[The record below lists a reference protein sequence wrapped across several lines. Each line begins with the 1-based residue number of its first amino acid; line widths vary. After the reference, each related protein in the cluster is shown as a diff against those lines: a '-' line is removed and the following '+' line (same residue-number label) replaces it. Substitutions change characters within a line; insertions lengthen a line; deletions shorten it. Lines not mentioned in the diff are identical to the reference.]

1 MNAIKLVITLSLTF
15 LAIGGTGGI
24 SGGSKPGKGKIGIG
38 PDTPWTQVRNEVKK
52 NFNLQ
57 ISGDYVFTGYPNSAF
72 KVCIDGDEFRTIQKR
87 PQYEVRRVNR
97 SQDNDGDRDGYTKIV
112 VGYEYDRFPL
122 VYDSYRDECNNHDK
136 NCKRVPVTINQ
147 STVKNVKINYVVE
160 KRGSRENGRTEKT
173 ELFDKDY
180 VIPYCEN

>member
-1 MNAIKLVITLSLTF
+1 MKLLVSL
-15 LAIGGTGGI
+15 LVSIIALGGTGGI

-38 PDTPWTQVRNEVKK
+38 PDSSWTKVREVVKK
-52 NFNLQ
+52 SRNLE

-72 KVCIDGDEFRTIQKR
+72 KVCIDGDEFRTLEKR
-87 PQYEVRRVNR
+87 PQYEMKRVFH
-97 SQDNDGDRDGYTKIV
+97 SQDKDGDRDGWTKVI

-122 VYDSYRDECNNHDK
+122 VYDSFKEECNNRDK
-136 NCKRVPVTINQ
+136 NCKRIPITVNQ
-147 STVKNVKINYVVE
+147 STVKKVKVNYLIE
-160 KRGSRENGRTEKT
+160 KRGSRENGRTERS